1 MNLLS
6 KWPSYK
12 ACRFDN
18 VQNIVNVMIFQL
30 ILIFPSAHPL
40 RVVYFHRVTFT
51 IWPVG
56 AWEIFKNEMSKGL
69 KDLKGE
75 C

>member
-18 VQNIVNVMIFQL
+18 VQNMVNVMIFQL
-30 ILIFPSAHPL
+30 ISIFPSAHPL
-40 RVVYFHRVTFT
+40 TVVYFHRVTLT
-51 IWPVG
+51 IPRY
-56 AWEIFKNEMSKGL
+56 
-69 KDLKGE
+69 DLFEPEKSF
-75 C
+75 